1 MSALCFSDA
10 TTIAARI
17 RRKELS
23 AVEALDYFRG
33 RIERFNRDINALI
46 VLDWERAYRSARA
59 RDAALASGAM
69 TGPLHG
75 VPMSIKESFDVAG
88 LPTTRGDPQF
98 AKNIPSEDDI
108 VVQRLQAA
116 GAVLFGKT
124 NVPLQLTDLQSY
136 NEIYGIT
143 RNPWNLERGSG
154 GSSGGSAAALAAG
167 LAGIEFGSDIGGS
180 IRGPAHYCGVYGHK
194 PTYNLIGVSRLGV
207 PGRVTLPDLCVAGP
221 LARSAEDLALM
232 VELLAAPGPL
242 DAHRQMQLSAPPTSL
257 QGLRVALWAQ
267 DSQAPVQMC
276 ITERCLWLG
285 GELARRGA
293 TVSDSARPKFSSEQA
308 RIVYRE
314 ILNAETD
321 VTSTL
326 THRQWLQ
333 LNEQRAQLRLAW
345 RQFFQEWDLVICP
358 VAATT
363 AFPHNH
369 GAYHGRKLLVDGM
382 QLPYFQQLF
391 WAGLAT
397 CSYLPSTAFPTG
409 PDAEGLPLGL
419 QAIGAECN
427 DRLTIAFAGWL
438 ARELGGFRPPPG
450 YAD

>member
-10 TTIAARI
+10 TTIAARL

-33 RIERFNRDINALI
+33 RIERFNRDINALV

-59 RDAALASGAM
+59 CDAALASGA
-69 TGPLHG
+69 TPGPLHG

-88 LPTTRGDPQF
+88 LPTTRGDSQW
-98 AKNIPSEDDI
+98 ANNIPTQDDV
-108 VVQRLQAA
+108 VVQRLKAA

-124 NVPLQLTDLQSY
+124 NVPFHLTDLQSY
-136 NEIYGIT
+136 NDIYGIT
-143 RNPWNLERGSG
+143 RNPWNLERGPG

-167 LAGIEFGSDIGGS
+167 LAGVEFGSDIGGS

-194 PTYNLIGVSRLGV
+194 PTYNLIGVSSLGV
-207 PGRVTLPDLCVAGP
+207 PGKVTLPDLCVAGP
-221 LARSAEDLALM
+221 LARSAEDLALL
-232 VELLAAPGPL
+232 VELLAAPGSL
-242 DAHRQMQLSAPPTSL
+242 DAHRQMQLRAPPTSL
-257 QGLRVALWAQ
+257 RGLRIALWAH
-267 DSQAPVQMC
+267 DAQAPVQRR

-285 GELARRGA
+285 NELSRRGA
-293 TVSDSARPKFSSEQA
+293 TVSDTARPTFSSEQA
-308 RIVYRE
+308 GIVYRE

-321 VTSTL
+321 VESTL

-333 LNEQRAQLRLAW
+333 LNEQRAHLRLAW

-363 AFPHNH
+363 AFTHNH
-369 GAYHGRKLLVDGM
+369 SAYRGRKLLIDGM

-397 CSYLPSTAFPTG
+397 CSYLPSTSFPTG
-409 PDAEGLPLGL
+409 PDEEGLPLGL

-427 DRLTIAFAGWL
+427 DRLTIAFTMWL
-438 ARELGGFRPPPG
+438 ARELGGFRAPPG
-450 YAD
+450 YGD